1 MFVRRALLLL
11 PLLALAPPAHADRR
25 RDHEQA
31 RAALARGEIKPL
43 AEILTE
49 VEKRWVG
56 QVIETELEHD
66 DGRWVY
72 DLRMLPPSGR
82 IYRLTLDAATGKLL
96 KSRGPVQARP

>member
-1 MFVRRALLLL
+1 MPLRRALLLL
-11 PLLALAPPAHADRR
+11 PLLALAPPARADR

-31 RAALARGEIKPL
+31 RAALARGEIRPL

-82 IYRLTLDAATGKLL
+82 IYRLKLDAATGHLL